1 MRVKDS
7 YATLATMQEKSKIAY
22 VLTVLMVTITIIGI
36 LYGIT
41 TLTNSR
47 TTKNLPHDLVAN
59 SVTTQEDIPPPTP
72 NTTLMFVGDIMLARG
87 VASSVKKNFNDN
99 FDLFLSTI
107 PEIAKADIAF
117 ANLEGPISTRG
128 KNVGSKY
135 SFRFEPRVALALKN
149 AGFDILSV
157 ANNHA
162 GDWTLTAFTDTL
174 AYLREVEIKTAG
186 GGMKKS
192 EAITP
197 STIEKN
203 GVTFGFIGFTDV
215 GPNRLA
221 ATDTR
226 AGLLLASDPDFET
239 IIKEAKTQTDILIV
253 SFHWGEEYVAH
264 TTKQTTL
271 AHKAIDAGA
280 DIIVGHHPHVE
291 QVTELYKNKL
301 IIYSLGNFIFDQY
314 FSPETMSGLA
324 VSVIM
329 NKNSMVSY
337 KKHRVQLSKTFQ
349 PHFEEYQEQEFS
361 DQLKQ

>member
-1 MRVKDS
+1 
-7 YATLATMQEKSKIAY
+7 MQEKSKTAY
-22 VLTVLMVTITIIGI
+22 ILSVLMITITVVGI

-41 TLTNSR
+41 KLTDSR
-47 TTKNLPHDLVAN
+47 TTKTLPHDLVAN
-59 SVTTQEDIPPPTP
+59 STMTQENVPPPTP
-72 NTTLMFVGDIMLARG
+72 DTTLLFVGDIMLARG
-87 VASSVKKNFNDN
+87 VANSVKKNFNDD

-135 SFRFEPRVALALKN
+135 SFRFEPRVAPALKN
-149 AGFDILSV
+149 AGFDVFSV

-162 GDWTLTAFTDTL
+162 GDWTLTAFKDTL
-174 AYLREVEIKTAG
+174 TSLAELGILTAG
-186 GGMKKS
+186 GGQTRA

-197 STIEKN
+197 SIIEKN
-203 GVTFGFIGFTDV
+203 NIRFGFIGFTDV
-215 GPNRLA
+215 GPNGLA
-221 ATDTR
+221 VTDTR

-239 IIKEAKTQTDILIV
+239 IIKDAKTQTDILIV
-253 SFHWGEEYVAH
+253 SFHWGEEYVEH
-264 TTKQTTL
+264 TARQTTL
-271 AHKAIDAGA
+271 AHTAIDNGA

-291 QVTELYKNKL
+291 QATELYKNKL

-329 NKNSMVSY
+329 NKDGMVSY

-349 PHFEEYQEQEFS
+349 PHFENYQE
-361 DQLKQ
+361 K